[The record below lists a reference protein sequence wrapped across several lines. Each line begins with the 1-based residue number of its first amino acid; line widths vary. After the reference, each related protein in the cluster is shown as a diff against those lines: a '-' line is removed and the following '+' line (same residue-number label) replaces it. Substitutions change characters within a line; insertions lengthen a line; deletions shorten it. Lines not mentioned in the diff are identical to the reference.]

1 MRSAREAVLKE
12 VQEML
17 DQVGMKPSR
26 FAREAKVA
34 TTTLTRF
41 IDKPDGSIL
50 STLTLMKLRETR
62 DRIVAARAISPDL
75 SQLTKNAKKRA
86 LIADLLALED
96 DDLVAVEDAIKRA
109 PKPLARKRDHS
120 A

>member
-1 MRSAREAVLKE
+1 
-12 VQEML
+12 ML
-17 DQVGMKPSR
+17 HQVGMKPSP
-26 FAREAKVA
+26 FAREANVA

-41 IDKPDGSIL
+41 IDKSDGPIL
-50 STLTLMKLRETR
+50 STLTLMKLREAR
-62 DRIVAARAISPDL
+62 DRIVAARAGDPDL

-86 LIADLLALED
+86 LIARLLALED

-109 PKPLARKRDHS
+109 PKSPARKRDHG